1 MSLHFNR
8 VTSSE
13 KMASWFNSWW
23 IYLWIVI
30 LSREVSADLAS
41 PPHYTI
47 NQIKASFDQ
56 ATENCSPGVL
66 TTLATKQE
74 VTDVIGLI
82 SKLVLHQR
90 KFTFWIG
97 LKKAKNECVVPA
109 LPLKG
114 FKWTED
120 GSEES
125 QMISWMVEPQDTCTT
140 TRCAALRGEFH
151 GSTVTSLGLIAVS
164 CKSTFGFICKLRD
177 GQTRQTSEDR
187 KTTVKP
193 AALEPVTP
201 EPKLAAP
208 EPSKQATPE
217 PEHPTSRPEQEN
229 DLNLTTRPDPGSGS
243 GPASGSDLC
252 HHPTVPGSRSIT
264 LDPKNSSRIQ
274 VECWSTGLLELRCWG
289 HPTMWRLIDNSP
301 ANFTTICQPCSNGFR
316 KDTSGNCVDINECS
330 SGVPC
335 RHTCLNT
342 EGSYRCICPD
352 HDKNST
358 ECTKTIN
365 DVVIMNPAGMPD
377 FLIPVLVAV
386 AVLVVLVVV
395 VLVTVKCYLMRRSK
409 KRAMK
414 KLEKMA
420 MKNKDSQDSFTT
432 ANEKTAK

>member
-1 MSLHFNR
+1 MTEQSGLSALAS
-8 VTSSE
+8 TEIE
-13 KMASWFNSWW
+13 KD
-23 IYLWIVI
+23 L
-30 LSREVSADLAS
+30 LEVSADLAS

-201 EPKLAAP
+201 EPKLA
-208 EPSKQATPE
+208 
-217 PEHPTSRPEQEN
+217 
-229 DLNLTTRPDPGSGS
+229 
-243 GPASGSDLC
+243 
-252 HHPTVPGSRSIT
+252 
-264 LDPKNSSRIQ
+264 

-386 AVLVVLVVV
+386 AVLVVAD
-395 VLVTVKCYLMRRSK
+395 LMRRSK